1 MPVHNQKGPETYQTP
16 RLRKYLHENR
26 DIHDWVFIVFLIFR
40 SIFVV
45 YNRII
50 SLGWKN
56 DYRLVVKYE
65 VVRQNQKLNMYFK
78 RQRLINGG
86 PEYKFSKSVHSFK
99 KLKGISGNQLQTLNT
114 LK

>member
-50 SLGWKN
+50 SLGWIN
-56 DYRLVVKYE
+56 DYGLVVTYE
-65 VVRQNQKLNMYFK
+65 VVRQNQTLNMDIK
-78 RQRLINGG
+78 RYQKVLT
-86 PEYKFSKSVHSFK
+86 
-99 KLKGISGNQLQTLNT
+99 ISLVSTLP
-114 LK
+114 K

>member
-1 MPVHNQKGPETYQTP
+1 MCTSRRNRFGTSWHQKMPVHNQKGPETYQTP

-26 DIHDWVFIVFLIFR
+26 DIYDWVFIVFLILR

-56 DYRLVVKYE
+56 DYGL
-65 VVRQNQKLNMYFK
+65 
-78 RQRLINGG
+78 
-86 PEYKFSKSVHSFK
+86 FSSKAKSKIEH
-99 KLKGISGNQLQTLNT
+99 
-114 LK
+114 